1 MFSTER
7 AHTCALMG
15 HHDAPECIY
24 PDIVRAIAHAYDS
37 GEAHTFR
44 VGDRGAFCVM
54 AARALSEVAS
64 TRPDMD
70 WSVVMS
76 HMPKQDQATI
86 ADWQHTLFPDEF
98 TRIPPQF
105 AMVRRD
111 AWLLEHAGML
121 IVYAPHT
128 GNSQRAAL
136 RARSMKLRVVEL

>member
-24 PDIVRAIAHAYDS
+24 PDIVRAIAKAYDS

-64 TRPDMD
+64 TRPERSDVAHAQTG
-70 WSVVMS
+70 SS
-76 HMPKQDQATI
+76 HDRRLAAHTI
-86 ADWQHTLFPDEF
+86 PRRVHAHT
-98 TRIPPQF
+98 
-105 AMVRRD
+105 
-111 AWLLEHAGML
+111 
-121 IVYAPHT
+121 
-128 GNSQRAAL
+128 AAVCHGA
-136 RARSMKLRVVEL
+136 ARCLTA